1 MKPWSVVAEQ
11 EQWLRGS
18 KGSRGLIPGAWARE
32 RARREIYVM
41 RCDNRS
47 GRRDEKRRMVSER
60 LFVIRASGEVEA

>member
-18 KGSRGLIPGAWARE
+18 KGGRGLIPGAWARE

-41 RCDNRS
+41 RCDNRK

-60 LFVIRASGEVEA
+60 LFVNRASGEVEA